1 MPCYSRPAGKTGV
14 RRGLGVEM
22 AKRIKAKVQKSAR
35 VFVHNDLSNAAL
47 HFADEIKAKQGN
59 GKPGILI
66 DGMACAVMVAFTFE
80 ANVNFMGFELSKA
93 GKLQTW
99 KSARLLMK
107 RSRRSSE
114 RSASQSKRIS
124 VP

>member
-1 MPCYSRPAGKTGV
+1 MLPAPPRGKTGIQ
-14 RRGLGVEM
+14 GGWEVEM
-22 AKRIKAKVQKSAR
+22 VMRIKARVQKSAR

-47 HFADEIKAKQGN
+47 HFADEVKAKQGN

-66 DGMACAVMVAFTFE
+66 DGIACAVMVAFTFE

-99 KSARLLMK
+99 KEREAFDKKSQEGLRSARH
-107 RSRRSSE
+107 RGRE
-114 RSASQSKRIS
+114 
-124 VP
+124 